1 MILTFL
7 GIDTVS
13 TIRLNDAPLGRTD
26 NMFVRYIF
34 DVKSVLK
41 SPGESNSLWVE
52 IQNPMNVAQDLARNN
67 PATPPN
73 CPPRA
78 YNGECHMNFLRKMQ
92 ASFAWDWGLAAPS
105 QGLWKGV
112 QLEIYDVA
120 MLRDTTVEMELK
132 DGKWNVRFQVYL
144 EAGGG
149 AAAAS
154 SRVKGELEVLLPGI
168 DTLRAAKVIDEQADA
183 RGEVIVELAVSVTE
197 EQVELWWPNGFGKQP
212 LYTVNVSFTQ
222 HDNEIRVPAERDT
235 KTLRIGFRTINL
247 IQTPLGKCRDAIMG
261 AKMYRWWWEGI
272 IWPTS
277 FGIRFLLGVSSE

>member
-1 MILTFL
+1 MLTFL

-26 NMFVRYIF
+26 NMFVRYSF

-41 SPGESNSLWVE
+41 RSGESNRLWVE
-52 IQNPMNVAQDLARNN
+52 IQNPMKVAQELALKN

-120 MLRDTTVEMELK
+120 MLRDTTVQMELK

-149 AAAAS
+149 GAAS

-168 DTLRAAKVIDEQADA
+168 DNVRAAKVIDEQADA
-183 RGEVIVELAVSVTE
+183 RGEVVVELAVSVPE
-197 EQVELWWPNGFGKQP
+197 KQVELWWPNGFGEQP
-212 LYTVNVSFTQ
+212 LYTVNVSFAQ
-222 HDNEIRVPAERDT
+222 LDNEIRVPAERDT
-235 KTLRIGFRTINL
+235 KTLRIGFRTIKL
-247 IQTPLGKCRDAIMG
+247 IQEPLGKCRDVIMG
-261 AKMYRWWWEGI
+261 VNIYTGGAWLRGDDIMR
-272 IWPTS
+272 PTS
-277 FGIRFLLGVSSE
+277 FSIRFLLG